1 MKKLKQIFALCL
13 SLFCIFGLM
22 TPVFAEGEDAFEVAE
37 FTIKNGEQNLNE
49 QRGDGYYMGIGIS
62 YTIHWKVK
70 GTNGHDVLDVAQQY
84 IDKLN
89 NDSLSAGLPE
99 DGGAGGD
106 PIDGTDQAYYYFGTT
121 VTPKAEGIT
130 KIEIS
135 PNQSL
140 VIHAIKANDESNFII
155 TNFDDLEEQ
164 GSFKD
169 LESYYP
175 HVECTDPNAKTW
187 STEISASFDE
197 GKTFEVVY
205 FWGYMIGAD
214 SGYAE
219 IPEGVKTVLLK
230 VRCEKN
236 GVQQVEKIRKIS
248 LKDSPT
254 TSPKLSVTNFDD
266 VTVEAGTLD
275 TDLWPKVA
283 WDYANTKDW
292 EEVLSVSTDGG
303 KTWKN
308 EYDLSP
314 STGGDTAAVPLKVSD
329 SGRKYRLV
337 FTYQGKE
344 LYNKTI
350 TVTVVGKEMAAE
362 VAEGAPKTTTKV
374 DVPTIVENAKKNNL
388 LSEEQVAAVEQGGS
402 TDVKVTVAKKEATAE
417 EKKLVEA
424 QLNSTNKVGMY
435 LDLGV
440 AVVVKDAN
448 GNVIGNDVAVS
459 ETGTPVT
466 FTVALDDTLINT
478 NSAVD
483 RTYQVIRIHNGEV
496 TVLPATFDAEGKTIT
511 FATDKFSTYALIYTD
526 TPKKAKT
533 PSTADTNTTG
543 LYLAAMVAGLLA
555 CALVVR
561 RKRA

>member
-22 TPVFAEGEDAFEVAE
+22 TPVFAEGGDSNSDQGIAVYGDYGGDNVEKVEQVYQNIKSRLDAYNFDNTEELTEDTVRNAVGDLLNGVTMVLSDFSAEYGTKDTEGYVKVTIILKDAGYSHAYHYDRMLDKFEVTQLNVSVWGDTTDLGNVAVNSDGVYVLQKGVSYLFSVTYTGKHVDGATMDYYYNNFVTSGLFTKDNNSLLGINQNCYSVIASTEGTAE
-37 FTIKNGEQNLNE
+37 VEIL
-49 QRGDGYYMGIGIS
+49 
-62 YTIHWKVK
+62 
-70 GTNGHDVLDVAQQY
+70 
-84 IDKLN
+84 
-89 NDSLSAGLPE
+89 
-99 DGGAGGD
+99 
-106 PIDGTDQAYYYFGTT
+106 DGTSVKVQVVDNAPSP
-121 VTPKAEGIT
+121 TPT
-130 KIEIS
+130 
-135 PNQSL
+135 P
-140 VIHAIKANDESNFII
+140 
-155 TNFDDLEEQ
+155 
-164 GSFKD
+164 
-169 LESYYP
+169 
-175 HVECTDPNAKTW
+175 
-187 STEISASFDE
+187 
-197 GKTFEVVY
+197 
-205 FWGYMIGAD
+205 
-214 SGYAE
+214 
-219 IPEGVKTVLLK
+219 
-230 VRCEKN
+230 
-236 GVQQVEKIRKIS
+236 
-248 LKDSPT
+248 SPT
-254 TSPKLSVTNFDD
+254 TPKLTVTNFDD

-275 TDLWPKVA
+275 IDLWPKVE

-292 EEVLSVSTDGG
+292 KEVLSVSKDGG
-303 KTWKN
+303 KSWTN

-314 STGGDTAAVPLKVSD
+314 STGADSLAVPLKVSD

-344 LYNKTI
+344 LFNKTI
-350 TVTVVGKEMAAE
+350 TVTVVGKEIAAE
-362 VAEGAPKTTTKV
+362 VAEGAPKTTTRV

-388 LSEEQVAAVEQGGS
+388 LSEEQLAVLDQGGS

-448 GNVIGNDVAVS
+448 GNVIGSDVTVS

-466 FTVALDDTLINT
+466 FTVALDEALINT

-533 PSTADTNTTG
+533 PTTADTNTVG
-543 LYLAAMVAGLLA
+543 LYCAVMVAGLIA
-555 CALVVR
+555 SVMVIS

>member
-22 TPVFAEGEDAFEVAE
+22 TPVFADGESNENVTLFEYE
-37 FTIKNGEQNLNE
+37 IHTGDENGEVPINLCN
-49 QRGDGYYMGIGIS
+49 QDRCGYRLLTNQKYFVRIRYAGD
-62 YTIHWKVK
+62 
-70 GTNGHDVLDVAQQY
+70 
-84 IDKLN
+84 
-89 NDSLSAGLPE
+89 LPE
-99 DGGAGGD
+99 EAENNYSDWFASKMNSEYFELSDVGGN
-106 PIDGTDQAYYYFGTT
+106 TDEYYGKICYTVDYY
-121 VTPKAEGIT
+121 VTPKKMSDDLFSVEVAPGQEKRFDIAYNPDDPAKFVSLAVFDATDNVIDGSNQISRIDTGDSNTYAFNVKIGSKYDVAFRWYGTLEDGAGTNRLQHFIDSGLFTVGDHNGLTGNGKSSLGAGWESYDITPSKVGVFKYQIMQGIT
-130 KIEIS
+130 LQLNITDD
-135 PNQSL
+135 NQTPTPTPTEEPKSENE
-140 VIHAIKANDESNFII
+140 VI
-155 TNFDDLEEQ
+155 TN
-164 GSFKD
+164 
-169 LESYYP
+169 
-175 HVECTDPNAKTW
+175 
-187 STEISASFDE
+187 
-197 GKTFEVVY
+197 
-205 FWGYMIGAD
+205 
-214 SGYAE
+214 
-219 IPEGVKTVLLK
+219 
-230 VRCEKN
+230 
-236 GVQQVEKIRKIS
+236 
-248 LKDSPT
+248 
-254 TSPKLSVTNFDD
+254 
-266 VTVEAGTLD
+266 
-275 TDLWPKVA
+275 
-283 WDYANTKDW
+283 
-292 EEVLSVSTDGG
+292 
-303 KTWKN
+303 
-308 EYDLSP
+308 
-314 STGGDTAAVPLKVSD
+314 
-329 SGRKYRLV
+329 
-337 FTYQGKE
+337 
-344 LYNKTI
+344 
-350 TVTVVGKEMAAE
+350 

-459 ETGTPVT
+459 ETGAPVT

-543 LYLAAMVAGLLA
+543 LYLVAMVAGLLA